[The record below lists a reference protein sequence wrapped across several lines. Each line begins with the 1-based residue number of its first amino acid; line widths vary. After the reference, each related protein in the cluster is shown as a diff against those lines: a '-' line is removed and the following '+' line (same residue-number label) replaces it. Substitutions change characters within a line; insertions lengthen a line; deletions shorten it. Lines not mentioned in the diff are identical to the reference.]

1 MKKLMEQIIKFGF
14 VGFLCFF
21 IDYGVM
27 VFLTEVFRIDYLV
40 SSGISFTV
48 SVIVN
53 YILSITFV
61 FETDKDKNK
70 LKEFVVFVFLSVIGL
85 GINEA
90 CMWLAVEAAGIYY
103 MISKIGAT
111 AVVMVYNDVLFR
123 NIYSFPLPKE
133 KISFGAGIG
142 KEYPFRKF
150 ACPCLWL
157 ARQILCIDATND
169 TSSPGCAK
177 SLHGIYTN
185 MTTLNHAHLRNYFA
199 CSE

>member
-1 MKKLMEQIIKFGF
+1 MEQIIKFGF

-70 LKEFVVFVFLSVIGL
+70 LKEFVVFVFLSLIGL

-111 AVVMVYNDVLFR
+111 AVVMVYNFVTRKIF
-123 NIYSFPLPKE
+123 IE
-133 KISFGAGIG
+133 K
-142 KEYPFRKF
+142 K
-150 ACPCLWL
+150 
-157 ARQILCIDATND
+157 
-169 TSSPGCAK
+169 
-177 SLHGIYTN
+177 
-185 MTTLNHAHLRNYFA
+185 
-199 CSE
+199 

>member
-1 MKKLMEQIIKFGF
+1 MEQIIKFGF

-111 AVVMVYNDVLFR
+111 AVVMV
-123 NIYSFPLPKE
+123 
-133 KISFGAGIG
+133 
-142 KEYPFRKF
+142 
-150 ACPCLWL
+150 
-157 ARQILCIDATND
+157 
-169 TSSPGCAK
+169 
-177 SLHGIYTN
+177 
-185 MTTLNHAHLRNYFA
+185 
-199 CSE
+199 